1 MVLYLNDDVFILQV
15 TGAINCG
22 RETIIRYPRNQS
34 HMKKIFNILIILVL
48 IGCVQIVGALSLT
61 VSFMMSTHSSYCGN
75 SYGSDCTYISGYAPL
90 TVNFES
96 TSYGTVPFNHHWDW
110 DFGDGTKDSGSQ
122 HLTHTYNSPGTYYP
136 SLTEGCSDG
145 QGGYVWSQSPRGV
158 VKVYPPTP
166 VVTATRTTIPTTV
179 RTTIRTP
186 VPTRLSTTISTT
198 EPTTIRTPV
207 PTRLPTTISTIEP
220 TTEPTMTIN
229 YGTTIA
235 EMQKQIADPNAK
247 NKEMG
252 NWIDIWQKKESCGVK
267 EALGMNYVE
276 HIYLWGNDGFLTKR
290 YDVNYIGLPDVK
302 IDISKFEFDTYKQTY
317 CSASSIQ
324 PIAPS
329 TIAPVAVAN
338 AVSPWIQMTSGAG
351 WVARESPSGVA
362 MPDGSIVLM
371 GGQDSSG
378 KLKND
383 VWQSTD
389 NGATW
394 KQMTPSAGWSP
405 RWTHSS
411 VVMPDGSIVL
421 MGGRELTGDRND
433 VWRSTDNGATW
444 TLMTA
449 SAGWSARMQHSSV
462 AMPDGSIVLM
472 GGGDSTNGWKND
484 VWRSTDNGA
493 TWTLMTASAIWSARS
508 GHSSVAIPDGS
519 IVLMG
524 GYSGH
529 GFNDVWRSTD
539 NGNTWTRLTK
549 NAEWSPRW
557 THSSVMMRDGSIVLM
572 GGYSDSKNWKNDVWR
587 FTPSGWK

>member
-1 MVLYLNDDVFILQV
+1 
-15 TGAINCG
+15 
-22 RETIIRYPRNQS
+22 
-34 HMKKIFNILIILVL
+34 
-48 IGCVQIVGALSLT
+48 
-61 VSFMMSTHSSYCGN
+61 
-75 SYGSDCTYISGYAPL
+75 
-90 TVNFES
+90 
-96 TSYGTVPFNHHWDW
+96 
-110 DFGDGTKDSGSQ
+110 
-122 HLTHTYNSPGTYYP
+122 
-136 SLTEGCSDG
+136 
-145 QGGYVWSQSPRGV
+145 
-158 VKVYPPTP
+158 
-166 VVTATRTTIPTTV
+166 
-179 RTTIRTP
+179 
-186 VPTRLSTTISTT
+186 
-198 EPTTIRTPV
+198 
-207 PTRLPTTISTIEP
+207 
-220 TTEPTMTIN
+220 MTIN

-351 WVARESPSGVA
+351 WVARESPSGVAMPDGSIVLMGGQDSSGKLKNDVWRSTDNGATWKQMTPSAGWVARAYHSSVA

-572 GGYSDSKNWKNDVWR
+572 GGYSDIKNWKNDVWR